1 VILLNSQKPERCI
14 LSLSVDRSFTE
25 VFLLCW
31 ILFIC
36 SKLCKKTGQTTEEY
50 YNVLKVSIANLNF
63 LWLQANLSFT
73 PKLHSTLE
81 HSLDHMEYFNR
92 IEGMLEDDV
101 EHIKQIAA
109 KIKARVSQ
117 MKNKVLKEMYIQ
129 KLRPC
134 SDLF

>member
-1 VILLNSQKPERCI
+1 MLDTIYLFKTLQENRTDNGRILQC
-14 LSLSVDRSFTE
+14 F
-25 VFLLCW
+25 
-31 ILFIC
+31 
-36 SKLCKKTGQTTEEY
+36 
-50 YNVLKVSIANLNF
+50 NLNF

>member
-1 VILLNSQKPERCI
+1 
-14 LSLSVDRSFTE
+14 
-25 VFLLCW
+25 
-31 ILFIC
+31 
-36 SKLCKKTGQTTEEY
+36 
-50 YNVLKVSIANLNF
+50 
-63 LWLQANLSFT
+63 
-73 PKLHSTLE
+73 
-81 HSLDHMEYFNR
+81 MEYFNR
-92 IEGMLEDDV
+92 IEGMSEDDV